1 MLLLVGSLDNSTPR
15 STVSLRMGTF
25 CNNELGVPCS
35 SAKTP
40 SICRG
45 ITGRR
50 RHYFNCSCALCSIA
64 STRPCVVISSVL
76 CSSVLCRHALCS
88 SVLCSSRAGFTRG
101 SAVSSRRPV
110 GNSGT
115 PGTEPHTLC
124 SVESAALCSS
134 SPSGSRR
141 RRGNRS
147 HRSSP
152 YVSRSQRMVGQ
163 N

>member
-1 MLLLVGSLDNSTPR
+1 MHLFVFVALFACRSLDNFTSR

-25 CNNELGVPCS
+25 CNNELGVLCS

-45 ITGRR
+45 ITGRC

-64 STRPCVVISSVL
+64 STRPCVVII
-76 CSSVLCRHALCS
+76 R
-88 SVLCSSRAGFTRG
+88 VLCSSRAGLTRG